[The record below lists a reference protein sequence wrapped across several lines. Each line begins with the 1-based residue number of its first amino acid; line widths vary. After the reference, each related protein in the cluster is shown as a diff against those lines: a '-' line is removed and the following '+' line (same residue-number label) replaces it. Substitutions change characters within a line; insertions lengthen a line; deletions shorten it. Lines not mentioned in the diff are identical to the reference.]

1 MTASL
6 TPRMSQA
13 LSFIR
18 SYAAENG
25 IVPTYVEIGVH
36 LELRSLS
43 GVHRIVH
50 ELQERGAIRLMSG
63 GKARCIMIDEPDAVA
78 VSIPRDLFN
87 LYRDYAK
94 RTSTSPD
101 VAIREMLRASMG
113 EV

>member
-25 IVPTYVEIGVH
+25 IVPTYAEIGAH
-36 LELRSLS
+36 LKMKSLS
-43 GVHRIVH
+43 GVHRVVH
-50 ELQERGAIRLMSG
+50 SLQERGAIRLMSG

-78 VSIPRDLFN
+78 VRIPRDL
-87 LYRDYAK
+87 YRYYDSMAK
-94 RTSTSPD
+94 RENGSAQSVIRD
-101 VAIREMLRASMG
+101 VLRANAG
-113 EV
+113 DC